1 MQNTRRHN
9 KQTKVRNLP
18 PNRETVPGDDRVE
31 SHRRLGMRMTKPAKP
46 GFRQLHRMETLGPET
61 GSRFRQTKTGTRP
74 GDSLSH
80 MQTYA
85 LLSTTLTQMPE
96 ASEHAKHQ
104 QHVRPHEQMPLHTTT
119 TATHTTTTTARH

>member
-1 MQNTRRHN
+1 M
-9 KQTKVRNLP
+9 
-18 PNRETVPGDDRVE
+18 
-31 SHRRLGMRMTKPAKP
+31 RLTKPAKP

-80 MQTYA
+80 MQTYT

-104 QHVRPHEQMPLHTTT
+104 QHVRPHEQMPMHTTT
-119 TATHTTTTTARH
+119 TATHTQQHNNHYSTALATTTLPTRPRATS

>member
-1 MQNTRRHN
+1 
-9 KQTKVRNLP
+9 
-18 PNRETVPGDDRVE
+18 
-31 SHRRLGMRMTKPAKP
+31 
-46 GFRQLHRMETLGPET
+46 METLGPET

-80 MQTYA
+80 MQTYT

-104 QHVRPHEQMPLHTTT
+104 QHVRPHEQMPNAHNNNSYSTQTQQHNNHYSTALATTT
-119 TATHTTTTTARH
+119 LPTRPRATS